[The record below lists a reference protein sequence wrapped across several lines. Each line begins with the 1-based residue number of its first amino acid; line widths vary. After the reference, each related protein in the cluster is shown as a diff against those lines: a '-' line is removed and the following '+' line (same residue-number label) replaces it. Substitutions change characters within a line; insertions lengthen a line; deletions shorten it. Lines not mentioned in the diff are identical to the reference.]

1 MLAYIAEKLHSNIRQ
16 LEGIIKRISATHLLD
31 GAKIDMDLV
40 RDRLI
45 GCPYRKDAVAE
56 VLRRYAGADGVYGIT
71 LDEMVDTI
79 VE

>member
-1 MLAYIAEKLHSNIRQ
+1 
-16 LEGIIKRISATHLLD
+16 
-31 GAKIDMDLV
+31 MDLV

-71 LDEMVDTI
+71 LDETVDTI